1 MKKGA
6 IASVMLCL
14 VATTGCGS
22 MDFGSRPKVQQQ
34 ADMSAYFKDRLADG
48 REHLEAGRPT
58 KAIEAFRQA
67 SYDPAVAPE
76 AFNGMAVAY
85 SQLGRDDVARTLFM
99 RATELD
105 PVDQRFSRNLAKIDE
120 RIMLGRQ
127 ETLAEIT
134 PVDTA
139 VTDPDAGAVAATR
152 VVTPKTG
159 TIRVA
164 KAKEV
169 FIRTLPVIG
178 PSRAIVAERKPEG
191 TIVRSPLI
199 TVTPKSRSAYPVRVE
214 LTSPR
219 KGAAA
224 TWRSAGKTSYPIRFS
239 LKDK

>member
-1 MKKGA
+1 MKVGT

-14 VATTGCGS
+14 VMTTGCGS

-85 SQLGRDDVARTLFM
+85 SQLGRDDVARELFV
-99 RATELD
+99 RAVDLD
-105 PVDQRFSRNLAKIDE
+105 PTDQRFARNLAKVDE
-120 RIMLGRQ
+120 RIMLAQ
-127 ETLAEIT
+127 QVTLSEIT

-139 VTDPDAGAVAATR
+139 ETDPAAGAVAAAPIVSPR
-152 VVTPKTG
+152 TG
-159 TIRVA
+159 TMRVA
-164 KAKEV
+164 RAKEV
-169 FIRTLPVIG
+169 FIRTLPVAET
-178 PSRAIVAERKPEG
+178 PRAIVAGRKPEG
-191 TIVRSPLI
+191 AIVRSALI
-199 TVTPKSRSAYPVRVE
+199 TVTPKSRSAYPVRIE

-224 TWRSAGKTSYPIRFS
+224 TWRSAGKTSFPIRLS